1 MQVHPTAIISP
12 KAIIAPDVKIGPYC
26 IIEEGVKL
34 GRGTELTAY
43 VHIKGNTS
51 IGENNLIHT
60 GCVIGEKPQMLG
72 LRKKIGRLV
81 IGNQNIIREYVSIH
95 TSTSEEKETRLG
107 DHNYIM
113 GFSHIAHDCQI
124 GNQVVICNGSLLAGH
139 VEIQDRAFISGNVV
153 IHQFA
158 RIGRLSMIAGL
169 SRVNQDL
176 PPFMLLVGNSTVWG
190 INLVGLKRAGFSA
203 QEIRE
208 IKRAFSILYRERLPL
223 TRSLQKLKEIDSLN
237 VREIVEFISDSQRG
251 ISGAKNSSWAEKLFL
266 DYPLL
271 IRNQIQTYRI
281 IKRTFS
287 RSQI

>member
-51 IGENNLIHT
+51 IGENNLIHS
-60 GCVIGEKPQMLG
+60 GCVIGEKPQMLA
-72 LRKKIGRLV
+72 LRKKVGRLV
-81 IGNQNIIREYVSIH
+81 IGNHNIIREYVSIH
-95 TSTSEEKETRLG
+95 TSTSEEKETRIG
-107 DHNYIM
+107 NRNYIM

-124 GNQVVICNGSLLAGH
+124 GNEIVICNGSLLAGH

-153 IHQFA
+153 VHQFV
-158 RIGRLSMIAGL
+158 RIGRISMVAGL

-190 INLVGLKRAGFSA
+190 INLIGLKRAGFSA

-208 IKRAFSILYRERLPL
+208 IKKAFSILYREKLPL
-223 TRSLQKLKEIDSLN
+223 SKSIKKLEVIDSQPVKEIL
-237 VREIVEFISDSQRG
+237 EFIRASQRN
-251 ISGAKNSSWAEKLFL
+251 ISGSKNSTFLEKLFL

-271 IRNQIQTYRI
+271 IRNQIQTYRV
-281 IKRTFS
+281 IKKQLS
-287 RSQI
+287 RK